1 MKRVPHFCELYLKEL
16 SQQTLG
22 KAYLSSSHNKLWIR
36 ISIQQ
41 RETEGSILKYSQ
53 SSLLVN
59 SDSSK
64 NRTNYWETVEC
75 GVEKKSSLSFL
86 EGITL
91 KILK

>member
-1 MKRVPHFCELYLKEL
+1 MALNCHRIMTRIILRKEV
-16 SQQTLG
+16 
-22 KAYLSSSHNKLWIR
+22 
-36 ISIQQ
+36 
-41 RETEGSILKYSQ
+41 LKYPQ

-59 SDSSK
+59 SESSK
-64 NRTNYWETVEC
+64 NRTDYWETVEC